1 MTSLNQN
8 QFAMIA
14 VQGDLDL
21 QYNGGVISAIVSSAQ
36 ATPLVAGQA
45 VKIDTTVSHGMIPI
59 LGLAANSDSTFA
71 FVIRTLKDQSFPAN
85 QAVEI
90 ALQGSVMQMTSG
102 ATITRGDKLEVVQSN
117 NTVITNAG
125 TNPVVGFALNT
136 ITNAGDLVRVYIL
149 TPGVSLAQNIASVA
163 GLQAALDARVQTVQI
178 SVTEA
183 QLNAG
188 QVLIAGVAGKAITV
202 TDMSATF
209 TGTFATGTAMVVES
223 NNVTPVVYLTETLAG
238 MAAGTIVAP
247 DPHDTHQTLGAG
259 VGVALGTGDGLQVV
273 HTGSAFTGG
282 TAIAFLISYV
292 QK

>member
-36 ATPLVAGQA
+36 VTPLVAGQA
-45 VKIDTTVSHGMIPI
+45 VKIDTTVGHGMIPI

-71 FVIRTLKDQSFPAN
+71 FVIRTLKDQNFPAN

-136 ITNAGDLVRVYIL
+136 VTTPGDLVRVYIL

-163 GLQAALDARVQTVQI
+163 GLQAALDARVQTAVI
-178 SVTEA
+178 SVSQA

-188 QVLIAGVAGKAITV
+188 QVLIAGVGGKAITV
-202 TDMSATF
+202 VDMVATF
-209 TGTFATGTAMVVES
+209 TGTFAAGTAMVVES
-223 NNVTPVVYLTETLAG
+223 TNVTPVVYLTETLAG

-259 VGVALGTGDGLQVV
+259 VGVPLGTGDGLQVV